1 MSKVLFA
8 LALCLAVPALAG
20 ERFTFA
26 AIGDMPYVRDDAGLT
41 NPEADRNREFAGLIG
56 RINRAGPAFTVH
68 VGDIK
73 SGRTVC
79 TDAHLAYVRTLFDRF
94 EAPLVYT
101 PGDNEWTDCHR
112 RGGNPLERLARIRQ
126 FYFAQPQSLG
136 QRPMP
141 LAVQAGY
148 PENGRW
154 SQGGVLFAT
163 LNVPGSNNN
172 RRLTDEY
179 EARNAAVLDWLRGTF
194 ARARAEG
201 AKAVAL
207 FMQANPG
214 WFCTRPECEAKDGD
228 GIDGYRDLLAAL
240 DAELAA
246 YPRPVLLVHGDTHV
260 FSVDKPLMRDKRRVM
275 NFTRLEVFG
284 EDDTHAVL
292 VGVDPDDPEVFSFL
306 PLR

>member
-1 MSKVLFA
+1 MLKVLVTV
-8 LALCLAVPALAG
+8 ALCLAMPALA
-20 ERFTFA
+20 EQRFSFA
-26 AIGDMPYVRDDAGLT
+26 AIGDMPYVRDDARLT
-41 NPEADRNREFAGLIG
+41 DPEAERNRDFTGLIG
-56 RINRAGPAFTVH
+56 RINAAGPAFTVH
-68 VGDIK
+68 VGDTK
-73 SGRTVC
+73 SGSTVC
-79 TDAHLAYVRTLFDRF
+79 TDAHLAYVRQLFDRF

-112 RGGNPLERLARIRQ
+112 RGGDPLERLARIRQ
-126 FYFAQPQSLG
+126 VYFAWPQSLG
-136 QRPMP
+136 RRTLP

-154 SQGGVLFAT
+154 SHGGVLFAT
-163 LNVPGSNNN
+163 LHVPGSNNN
-172 RRLTDEY
+172 RRLTDEF
-179 EARNAAVLDWLRGTF
+179 EARNAAVLEWLRGTF
-194 ARARAEG
+194 ARARAED
-201 AKAVAL
+201 AVAVAL

-214 WFCTRPECEAKDGD
+214 WFCTRPECTGSGGD

-246 YPRPVLLVHGDTHV
+246 YSRPVLLVHGDTHV

-292 VGVDPDDPEVFSFL
+292 VGVTPDSPEVFSFL
-306 PLR
+306 PLK